1 MKHVLFVALI
11 FSSAFVVASLAAP
24 TAARAEETDAQPFG
38 IGYKIGNG
46 IGVLGADAIVR
57 AIPYVSIDLQ
67 ANYLSISQSD
77 EGTGATVTASG
88 YGFAPTVQGQ
98 LKPVG
103 HTPYLGLGF
112 AYAHLSLGGT
122 SGSVS
127 ALIVNAGYEWRFA
140 SGVGILVGGGI
151 QDIGSVHLVSA
162 DGSSSISEAGG
173 AHFNLEAGLRYYFP
187 ISKPAP
193 PQTASAP

>member
-1 MKHVLFVALI
+1 MKRLPLVSLV
-11 FSSAFVVASLAAP
+11 FSFAFVLASLAAP
-24 TAARAEETDAQPFG
+24 NAARAEETDAQPFG

-46 IGVLGADAIVR
+46 IGVVGGDVIVR
-57 AIPYVSIDLQ
+57 AVPYVALDLQ
-67 ANYLSISQSD
+67 ANYLSISQS
-77 EGTGATVTASG
+77 EQGAGTTVTASG

-103 HTPYLGLGF
+103 HTPYVGLGF
-112 AYAHLSLGGT
+112 AYAHLTLGGT

-127 ALIVNAGYEWRFA
+127 ALLVNAGYEWRWA
-140 SGVGILVGGGI
+140 SGVGVLIGGGI

-173 AHFNLEAGLRYYFP
+173 VHFNLEAGLRYYFP
-187 ISKPAP
+187 VKKTAP
-193 PQTASAP
+193 EP